1 MRWRDSVRMLT
12 TVGICVLAI
21 FRNVVA
27 SIGPP
32 SGVLFIAGIATICAD
47 EVGVRSRREAIT
59 IPTASDAI
67 AMRTA

>member
-1 MRWRDSVRMLT
+1 MLT

-21 FRNVVA
+21 FLNVVA

-32 SGVLFIAGIATICAD
+32 SGVLFIAGIATICAE
-47 EVGVRSRREAIT
+47 EVGVRSRREAMT